1 MPHGCASRL
10 DTEMASP
17 IPAAATPGRQFPF
30 YLGSLGAWYGGLGLQ
45 FVLFPWLVAVVLQAP
60 PHLVGIA
67 QTALMAPSILFILLG
82 GAVADRNDGRR
93 LLIRYHLLCAV
104 PPLVLAAV
112 IGAGHLSFVAVVVF
126 GLAMGTLGAFAMPAR
141 DALLGHVV
149 GGNLARAVAI
159 VTGVQFLS
167 QLIGMVGASQAEALG
182 APVLLAM
189 QAVIMALGAAA
200 CWKLSP
206 APPRTGAAE
215 GGRFAAIVEGMR
227 EAFSTPSI
235 WPVIVAM
242 LGIGIFYIGAFNVLL
257 PVMARDDYGGGAREI
272 AMVNFF
278 FWGGALASI
287 FAQVRLGQLRHP
299 GKAMLLSLFL
309 SAIVLIAMSARL
321 PFYGLCALCAIWG
334 ISAGIN
340 MTQGRTIVQLAAP
353 PSHRARIMSL
363 FQLGFMGGAPI
374 GTLLIGYLA
383 KLTDVHTA
391 CIPPAVIMLGLL
403 LFLRLRSQLWQHRF
417 D

>member
-1 MPHGCASRL
+1 MN
-10 DTEMASP
+10 
-17 IPAAATPGRQFPF
+17 RQFPF

-45 FVLFPWLVAVVLQAP
+45 FVMFPWLVAVVLQAP
-60 PHLVGIA
+60 AHLVGIA

-104 PPLVLAAV
+104 PPLALAGVIGTGNLSFAAV
-112 IGAGHLSFVAVVVF
+112 VIF

-141 DALLGHVV
+141 DALLGHVA
-149 GGNLARAVAI
+149 GTNIARAVAV

-182 APVLLAM
+182 APMLLAI
-189 QAVIMALGAAA
+189 QAVIMALGAVA
-200 CWKLSP
+200 CWKLLP
-206 APPRTGAAE
+206 APPRAPAE
-215 GGRFAAIVEGMR
+215 QGGRFAAIVEGMR
-227 EAFSTPSI
+227 EAFSTSTI

-257 PVMARDDYGGGAREI
+257 PVMARDDYNGGAREI

-299 GKAMLLSLFL
+299 GRAMLVSLFL
-309 SAIVLIAMSARL
+309 SALVLIAMSLRL
-321 PFYGLCALCAIWG
+321 PFYGLCALCAAWG

-340 MTQGRTIVQLAAP
+340 MTQGRTIVQMASP
-353 PSHRARIMSL
+353 PSHRARILSL

-383 KLTDVHTA
+383 EATDVHTA

-403 LFLRLRSQLWQHRF
+403 LFLRLRSRLWQHRSA
-417 D
+417 DLSQ